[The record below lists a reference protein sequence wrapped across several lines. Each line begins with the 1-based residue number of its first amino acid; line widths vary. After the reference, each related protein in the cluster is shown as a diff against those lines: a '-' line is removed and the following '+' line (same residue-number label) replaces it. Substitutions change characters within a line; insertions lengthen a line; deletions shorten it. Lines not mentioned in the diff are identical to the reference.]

1 MKRIIIG
8 LVIALAS
15 TQSAMAE
22 ETLYCQGMVCSTTPP
37 DPSKFANFDVKNDKG
52 EVVTSI
58 WSHVDHAPAQ
68 TTVADPICASC
79 QIVRQPEPTP
89 VIPVINQEETTT
101 VKSEPIDTTTSESKT
116 VSTSE
121 TTTAITKVETA
132 TTVTVKPVSILDEE
146 LDLTWEWDKIIA
158 WIVAWFDTFWAKL

>member
-52 EVVTSI
+52 EVVSSV
-58 WSHVDHAPAQ
+58 WSHVDHVPAQ
-68 TTVADPICASC
+68 TTVADPICSNC
-79 QIVRQPEPTP
+79 QIVRQPEPELKP
-89 VIPVINQEETTT
+89 VIPVINEQETST
-101 VKSEPIDTTTSESKT
+101 VTSGITNVT
-116 VSTSE
+116 VLE
-121 TTTAITKVETA
+121 TTTAKTKVETA
-132 TTVTVKPVSILDEE
+132 TVLTVTPKVISILDEE
-146 LDLTWEWDKIIA
+146 LDLTWEWDKVIA
-158 WIVAWFDTFWAKL
+158 WIVAWFDTFWIKP

>member
-1 MKRIIIG
+1 MKRVIIG

-52 EVVTSI
+52 EVVSSI

-68 TTVADPICASC
+68 TTVADPICANC

-101 VKSEPIDTTTSESKT
+101 VRSGVINTITPKTTTVT
-116 VSTSE
+116 TTE
-121 TTTAITKVETA
+121 TTTAVTKVES
-132 TTVTVKPVSILDEE
+132 TTTLTIKPVSILDEE

-158 WIVAWFDTFWAKL
+158 WVVAWFDTFWLKP